1 MKDLKNKDEYKEKEK
16 ERAEKLTKELED
28 MDEKD
33 MQKIHWIMQGI
44 KIAKLWKEGE
54 RRYWWI

>member
-1 MKDLKNKDEYKEKEK
+1 MVCFYYWGDKMKDLKNKDEYKEKEK

-44 KIAKLWKEGE
+44 KIAKL
-54 RRYWWI
+54 

>member
-16 ERAEKLTKELED
+16 EKAEKLAKELEN

-33 MQKIHWIMQGI
+33 MQKMRWIMQGI
-44 KIAKLWKEGE
+44 KIAKL
-54 RRYWWI
+54 

>member
-33 MQKIHWIMQGI
+33 MQKMRWIMQGI
-44 KIAKLWKEGE
+44 KIA
-54 RRYWWI
+54 RC